1 VLGSGKEA
9 RKGWQE
15 GEIYTGKSG
24 MECALLHVF
33 FFFNL
38 GVRASLRAPQLI
50 PESTEHPASP
60 SQFKKY
66 IISAA
71 VYEIGCIAK

>member
-1 VLGSGKEA
+1 VAGGGNLY
-9 RKGWQE
+9 RQVWH
-15 GEIYTGKSG
+15 G
-24 MECALLHVF
+24 MCSFACNF
-33 FFFNL
+33 FFL
-38 GVRASLRAPQLI
+38 TWGVRASLRASQLI
-50 PESTEHPASP
+50 PKSTEHPASP

>member
-1 VLGSGKEA
+1 M
-9 RKGWQE
+9 
-15 GEIYTGKSG
+15 Y
-24 MECALLHVF
+24 F
-33 FFFNL
+33 FFL
-38 GVRASLRAPQLI
+38 TWGVRASLRASQLI